1 MPFTA
6 TSASFGTPPRDPINL
21 DERYLVQLS
30 GLKEKQ
36 MGSYDDPNVME
47 DKMIWTASVF
57 SMAGV
62 PIINAEG
69 GIWTIDAISRV
80 NVSPS
85 KPGKP
90 VAKARTYAEAF
101 LGRDPKVAVDNGED
115 LMAVLLGRF
124 AYALLDEKPRLDGGK
139 NIVILK
145 LTPVVDQKGAAAA
158 VAAGIA
164 GASLVAAGEPAS
176 LPF

>member
-6 TSASFGTPPRDPINL
+6 TSASFGTPPRDPIDLN
-21 DERYLVQLS
+21 ERYLVQLS

-36 MGSYDDPNVME
+36 MGSYDDPAVLE
-47 DKMIWTASVF
+47 DKMIWTSSVF
-57 SMAGV
+57 TLAGAPV
-62 PIINAEG
+62 INAEG
-69 GIWTIDAISRV
+69 GIWAIDSITRV

-85 KPGKP
+85 KAGKP
-90 VAKARTYAEAF
+90 VAKARTYAEAY

-139 NIVILK
+139 SIVILK
-145 LTPVVDQKGAAAA
+145 LTPVADQQKAATA